1 MVSGLVNSATKKK
14 VKPTRFPCPWGFS
27 KQEYWSGLPFPPSE
41 DLPDPGIEL
50 ESSALAGVT
59 PEPQDVNEPG
69 F

>member
-1 MVSGLVNSATKKK
+1 M
-14 VKPTRFPCPWGFS
+14 
-27 KQEYWSGLPFPPSE
+27 PFPPPE

-69 F
+69 FYELGEHCGQKVKTDLPLESDFSLCRV